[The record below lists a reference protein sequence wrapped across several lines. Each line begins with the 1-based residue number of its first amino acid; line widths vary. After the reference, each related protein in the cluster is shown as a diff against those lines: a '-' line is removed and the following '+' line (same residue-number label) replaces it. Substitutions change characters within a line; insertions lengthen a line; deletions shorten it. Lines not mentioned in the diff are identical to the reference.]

1 MSELIAEIRI
11 LVEFGL
17 MTELEANK
25 HIARVDGTIAESDPI
40 YLGRNN

>member
-25 HIARVDGTIAESDPI
+25 HIARMENVTI
-40 YLGRNN
+40 